1 MANVSASGG
10 GDDGDGESRARAL
23 WPTAFAAGPVRT
35 AADPPV
41 FLENWYN
48 RAVRHNGWKLILA
61 RIGSRCEERCYLHT
75 IVQNEVAESRAAS
88 CPAAGSLIN
97 TAESCSGKL
106 LHPHYCDAV
115 QLYHLPTD
123 PQEQHSLAGMAEHAA
138 RVHELSKL
146 LQRFEERRAKTHTQ

>member
-1 MANVSASGG
+1 MGKIMHGRCVNN
-10 GDDGDGESRARAL
+10 
-23 WPTAFAAGPVRT
+23 PPPPPPPGPK
-35 AADPPV
+35 PPGPPPPFPV
-41 FLENWYN
+41 G
-48 RAVRHNGWKLILA
+48 V
-61 RIGSRCEERCYLHT
+61 RCEAWCNLHT

-138 RVHELSKL
+138 RVHGLTKL

>member
-1 MANVSASGG
+1 MLLLLWV
-10 GDDGDGESRARAL
+10 DD
-23 WPTAFAAGPVRT
+23 AG
-35 AADPPV
+35 A
-41 FLENWYN
+41 
-48 RAVRHNGWKLILA
+48 LA
-61 RIGSRCEERCYLHT
+61 RTLPCGGVPIRWGLGGCKSRGS
-75 IVQNEVAESRAAS
+75 AESRAAS

-138 RVHELSKL
+138 RVHGLTTVSY
-146 LQRFEERRAKTHTQ
+146 THLTLPTKA